1 MPVDG
6 RFRDYYWRLQAF
18 LAKIAAILD
27 EAHEDYHF
35 PEDDS
40 SAYYLH
46 HLEGCLVF
54 VDGSRLVFDLELA
67 LGETYGVVERTYYY
81 GYYDCQGTRIFQY
94 DNAPHHPYLATHP
107 HHIHKGARP
116 TRGKDRAFDTDLPE
130 VNMMAVVSKIESM
143 YLSRYI
149 W

>member
-1 MPVDG
+1 M
-6 RFRDYYWRLQAF
+6 
-18 LAKIAAILD
+18 
-27 EAHEDYHF
+27 
-35 PEDDS
+35 
-40 SAYYLH
+40 
-46 HLEGCLVF
+46 
-54 VDGSRLVFDLELA
+54 DGSRLVFDLELA